1 MKKALFLLLLFTVTS
16 LKQVQAEEIFPFLGE
31 VNSDGINIRSD
42 STTGSGIIC
51 TTKKS
56 DTLEVLSQR
65 YDWYR
70 VRLPKYAPSFVS
82 KDLVDLIEENPLVN
96 NPQENKKRYG
106 SISKEKVN
114 IRLAAGTDSA
124 VIGKADKNELVTIVA
139 EEAGW
144 YKIIP
149 INNSY
154 GWVHKKFIGKRP
166 PVISE
171 PPRAVEK
178 PKPPTQS
185 YSITINGE
193 IRPYGKIFG
202 RKGSHKLITTDN
214 NVYLLKGNKKSLD
227 TLNHRMVKVTGNLI
241 SGANEKPGI
250 IAIEKVELLD

>member
-16 LKQVQAEEIFPFLGE
+16 LKQVQAEEVFPFLGE
-31 VNSDGINIRSD
+31 VNSDDINIRTD

-51 TTKKS
+51 AAKKS
-56 DTLEVLSQR
+56 DILEVLSQR

-70 VRLPKYAPSFVS
+70 IRLPKYAPSFVS
-82 KDLVDLIEENPLVN
+82 KDLVTLTEGN
-96 NPQENKKRYG
+96 NPQEDKKRYG

-124 VIGKADKNELVTIVA
+124 VIGKADKNELITIVA
-139 EEAGW
+139 EEANW
-144 YKIIP
+144 YKILP

-154 GWVHKKFIGKRP
+154 GWVHKKFIDKRP

-178 PKPPTQS
+178 PKPPTQP

-202 RKGSHKLITTDN
+202 RKGSHKLITGDN

-227 TLNHRMVKVTGNLI
+227 TLNHRRVKVTGNLI